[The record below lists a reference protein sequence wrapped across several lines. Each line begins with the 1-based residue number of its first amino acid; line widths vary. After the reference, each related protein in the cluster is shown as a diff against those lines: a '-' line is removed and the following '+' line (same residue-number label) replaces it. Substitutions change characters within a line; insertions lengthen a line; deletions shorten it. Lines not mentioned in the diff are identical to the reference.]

1 MELVKCKDIGLHTY
15 TYFWIDR
22 NKKVLS
28 PYFESSDQAYNWQ
41 RDFESR
47 YLDSVKN
54 SLKEEEKRF
63 GRG

>member
-28 PYFESSDQAYNWQ
+28 PFFETRDLAYNWQ
-41 RDFESR
+41 KDYESR
-47 YLDSVKN
+47 YLDSVKY
-54 SLKEEEKRF
+54 SLKVEV
-63 GRG
+63 